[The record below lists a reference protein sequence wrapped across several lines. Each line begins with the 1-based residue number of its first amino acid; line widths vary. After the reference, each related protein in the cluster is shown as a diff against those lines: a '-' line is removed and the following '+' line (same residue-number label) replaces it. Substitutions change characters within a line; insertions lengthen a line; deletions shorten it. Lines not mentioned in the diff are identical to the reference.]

1 MVFVIV
7 VILRILGYPIHW
19 TLSRHQPHQ
28 ATAVDNYENGIK
40 EDMLNVIDVK
50 YGEIDVKNNGG
61 RRKRRIHFSEIFT
74 FSRMLRRCDHFP
86 ERNCVAEQFLN
97 FY

>member
-1 MVFVIV
+1 MVVVTRMVMVFVIV

-40 EDMLNVIDVK
+40 EDVEGD
-50 YGEIDVKNNGG
+50 
-61 RRKRRIHFSEIFT
+61 
-74 FSRMLRRCDHFP
+74 
-86 ERNCVAEQFLN
+86 
-97 FY
+97 